1 MRKTIGLFLGAFGVL
16 VLTLPALA
24 ADLYGT
30 LKRIDESGTLRIGYR
45 EASPPFSFLG
55 PDGQPTGYSVE
66 LCLHV
71 ANRVKETLNLDDLK
85 LDLIPVTSA
94 NRIDKLVDGTI
105 DIECGSTSHTL
116 ERRARV
122 DFSYFTF
129 LTGTRLLTKKDSA
142 IHDYADLA
150 DRTVAVT
157 KGTTNAARIEAMRDL
172 LKIKL
177 TLLPVDDHDAGLA
190 AVREGKADAYA
201 TDDILLRG
209 LLRRADD
216 GDNFALVGNFL
227 TYDPYALMLR
237 RDDSAFRLLVDKT
250 LADLFFRRDLEKV
263 FDKWFAPLGVPLTG
277 ALLTTMTAQMH
288 VN

>member
-1 MRKTIGLFLGAFGVL
+1 MQKTLGPILGAL
-16 VLTLPALA
+16 ATLMLTLPALA

-30 LKRIDESGTLRIGYR
+30 LKQIDETDTIRIGYR

-55 PDGQPTGYSVE
+55 PDGKPTGYSVE
-66 LCLHV
+66 LCLHI
-71 ANRVKETLNLDDLK
+71 AETVKNTLKHDDLK
-85 LDLIPVTSA
+85 VEFIPVTSA
-94 NRIDKLVDGTI
+94 NRIDMVTGGKV

-116 ERRARV
+116 DRRARV

-150 DRTVAVT
+150 GHKVAVT
-157 KGTTNAARIEAMRDL
+157 KGTTNEARIEAMRSL
-172 LKIKL
+172 LKIEM
-177 TLLPVDDHDAGLA
+177 TIVQVDDHDAGLV

-209 LLRRADD
+209 LLRQAAD
-216 GDNFALVGNFL
+216 GDQFALVGNFL
-227 TYDPYALMLR
+227 TYDPYALMVR
-237 RDDSAFRLLVDKT
+237 RDDSAFRLLVDRT
-250 LADLFFRRDLEKV
+250 LADLFFRRDLGKI
-263 FDKWFAPLGVPLTG
+263 FDKWFAPLGVQLTG
-277 ALLTTMTAQMH
+277 VLLTTMTAQMH

>member
-1 MRKTIGLFLGAFGVL
+1 MRKTIGLILGAFGIL

-30 LKRIDESGTLRIGYR
+30 LKRIDETGTLRIGFR

-55 PDGQPTGYSVE
+55 PDGKPTGYSVE
-66 LCLHV
+66 LCLQI
-71 ANRVKETLNLDDLK
+71 ANKVKKTLNLEDLK

-116 ERRARV
+116 ERRAKV

-142 IHDYADLA
+142 IQDYADLA
-150 DRTVAVT
+150 DRKVAVT
-157 KGTTNAARIEAMRDL
+157 KGTTNAARIEAMRNL
-172 LKIKL
+172 LKINL
-177 TLLPVDDHDAGLA
+177 TIVPVNDHDAGLA
-190 AVREGKADAYA
+190 AVRDGTADAYA

-209 LLRRADD
+209 LLRRATD
-216 GDNFALVGNFL
+216 GDSFALVGNFL

-237 RDDSAFRLLVDKT
+237 RDDSAFRLLVDET
-250 LADLFFRRDLEKV
+250 LADLFYRRDLEKI